1 MAVHALADSLKI
13 SHYLVRVTFLVFCIP
28 TNPSLQEC
36 EALVQTS
43 LNEGQPL
50 GSLVLLNQ
58 RSDLDLSA
66 LADHTHVFL
75 EAELVIFLVA
85 LFVTMAVFVAV
96 ILAVIVAVLLAVI
109 VAVPLVP
116 LQFSL
121 VVMTMTMAVAVAV
134 TVTMVSMPMLL
145 FGASARSLLLL
156 HLHTK
161 FNTACWLRDRGHWAK
176 KKIIDGHE
184 CFW

>member
-96 ILAVIVAVLLAVI
+96 ILAVIVAVPLVPLG
-109 VAVPLVP
+109 PLVP

-134 TVTMVSMPMLL
+134 TMVSMPMLL

-156 HLHTK
+156 LYLHIK
-161 FNTACWLRDRGHWAK
+161 FNTACWLRNGGHWAK

>member
-96 ILAVIVAVLLAVI
+96 ILAVIVAVPLM
-109 VAVPLVP
+109 PLVP

-134 TVTMVSMPMLL
+134 TMVSMPMLL

-156 HLHTK
+156 LYLHTK
-161 FNTACWLRDRGHWAK
+161 FNTACWLRNGGHWAK